1 MRDLEVKMNFEHL
14 FDKKRKK
21 TFCKATQNEYCYW
34 VPTGNIRS
42 MMGNNV
48 NVTLKIEK
56 HVAVRVLNSAE
67 DVRFDLKNNPRI
79 IVDQSMIEEISINN
93 TIYKV
98 IQDNYVIGIID

>member
-48 NVTLKIEK
+48 NVTLYCKNCSRREDIFLTAEQFIK
-56 HVAVRVLNSAE
+56 QENLINTEMQKEVSHVSARE
-67 DVRFDLKNNPRI
+67 
-79 IVDQSMIEEISINN
+79 
-93 TIYKV
+93 
-98 IQDNYVIGIID
+98 

>member
-1 MRDLEVKMNFEHL
+1 MNFEHL

-48 NVTLKIEK
+48 NVTLYCKNCSRREDIFLTAEQFIK
-56 HVAVRVLNSAE
+56 QENLINTEMQKEVSHVSARE
-67 DVRFDLKNNPRI
+67 
-79 IVDQSMIEEISINN
+79 
-93 TIYKV
+93 
-98 IQDNYVIGIID
+98 